1 MQTYGSVSGG
11 NYTSGV
17 VGIATGGTNTIHH
30 CWMAA
35 TVTGGPH
42 VGGILGNGTTSS
54 TTIHDCKVRGSLSA
68 SHIGIVNG
76 WGNAGGTHTIEH
88 CVGAGSYGNYQNIGM
103 MLTDGGTSTITGCTD
118 NINIVIID
126 SEGPLYSEALGDQ
139 WFLDAN
145 GYLGLHCT
153 VGAFSREDIVNPAFL
168 GVTISDATAPVKTSY
183 VDFIGCTSPVTFNA
197 NDPSVLYLDEDN
209 MLHSPSANMTLGSCR
224 AYFKLKGGGYDVNG
238 DSSMDISDVTS
249 LVNIILG
256 KSTPE
261 DKNSADLNG
270 DGNVDISDVTT
281 LVNAILGKISTD
293 TPIKV
298 RVVVSDGTG
307 IVYEGQQP

>member
-1 MQTYGSVSGG
+1 
-11 NYTSGV
+11 
-17 VGIATGGTNTIHH
+17 
-30 CWMAA
+30 
-35 TVTGGPH
+35 
-42 VGGILGNGTTSS
+42 
-54 TTIHDCKVRGSLSA
+54 
-68 SHIGIVNG
+68 
-76 WGNAGGTHTIEH
+76 
-88 CVGAGSYGNYQNIGM
+88 
-103 MLTDGGTSTITGCTD
+103 
-118 NINIVIID
+118 
-126 SEGPLYSEALGDQ
+126 
-139 WFLDAN
+139 
-145 GYLGLHCT
+145 
-153 VGAFSREDIVNPAFL
+153 
-168 GVTISDATAPVKTSY
+168 
-183 VDFIGCTSPVTFNA
+183 
-197 NDPSVLYLDEDN
+197 